1 MTSSKAALDE
11 FAVKNKIPNDLVQA
25 FCILNQKLENP
36 SPISPNE
43 AFSLSN
49 KGLVTLVS
57 TTSVFITYI
66 IILLQFKLSGS

>member
-1 MTSSKAALDE
+1 MTSSKAALDD

-49 KGLVTLVS
+49 KGLVS